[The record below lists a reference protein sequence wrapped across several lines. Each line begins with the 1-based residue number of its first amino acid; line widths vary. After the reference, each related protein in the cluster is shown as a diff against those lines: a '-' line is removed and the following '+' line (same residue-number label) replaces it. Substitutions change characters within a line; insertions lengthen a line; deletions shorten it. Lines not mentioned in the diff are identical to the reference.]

1 METDYRIFYTA
12 QTQIVKD
19 TIEKEGIYR
28 VKKEF
33 VDKKYGRVAP
43 IMHQAYSWFSRV
55 FAKEIPQPE
64 GCDYPI
70 WLFKEPKYARV
81 DGSQTLLKLAIPL
94 SDLLCFDNHGW
105 ERVLSMS
112 YVGRTLAE
120 EHQYDDKLR
129 TMGIQ
134 GGHIVFQQPF
144 YPIQKQEIMKS
155 WNRIFQLES
164 HSNVR
169 GAIWHLKKEWVIGSM
184 E

>member
-1 METDYRIFYTA
+1 MADHHKIFYTA
-12 QTQIVKD
+12 QTQVVLD
-19 TIEKEGIYR
+19 TIEKDGLYK

-33 VDKKYGRVAP
+33 IDKKYGSVAP
-43 IMHQAYSWFSRV
+43 IMHQAYSWFSL
-55 FAKEIPQPE
+55 KLEKDISKPS

-70 WLFKEPKYARV
+70 WLFKQAEYARV
-81 DGSQTLLKLAIPL
+81 DESQTLLKLVVPV
-94 SDLLCFDNHGW
+94 DEVVCFDNHGW

-112 YVGRTLAE
+112 YVGKTVTE
-120 EHQYDDKLR
+120 ENHYDDKLK

-134 GGHIVFQQPF
+134 GGHQAFQQPF

-155 WNRIFQLES
+155 WDRIFQLES

-169 GAIWHLKKEWVIGSM
+169 GAIWYLKKEWII